1 MKKSLISIL
10 GALAVFAGCTKE
22 NENYGFIVPEG
33 KELVKII
40 ATAEQSRTT
49 VDINDL
55 GANYAWNFSD
65 TLAVVEE
72 DADCPSKFTLVDAAT
87 GTFAGVKTEG
97 KSLVFAITPEA
108 FVTSGVDAGG
118 TLQEFSVS
126 LPDFYF
132 DYVPGTTNA
141 VMFGTP
147 AEATDNGYRFYFRH
161 AAAVIKVRYENVPKG
176 TAGLC
181 LTTDKVITGSWFFDS
196 LDDVVLTTTSQGSN
210 SVYLMLEK
218 PVSLPNQ
225 SLDFYVPVPV
235 GEYGSLSITL
245 VDENMEELPETA
257 RNKEKV
263 FSLERGDLF
272 TTPVVTLPE
281 ESLAGSYIIVSKAAT
296 KGNWVVMQTSTG
308 GSNNDY
314 WIATESEISYDKDV
328 NLLDSSIDFPQFSNN
343 NYRFEVEALDEGGY
357 VLRNTLTGKYIQYKG
372 SGNSG
377 KEVESEEKAAFD
389 IFKINSDGSWTIGTV
404 TESDTYSIEYN
415 SGASP
420 KRFTFYKGTMQAI
433 YLIPYVGAATPVV
446 LSGSCKNNVVTLT
459 AVPSNAEIWYTVDGS
474 EPDGTTPM
482 TRYEEPFEITEDLTL
497 KAIAYAPDETYT
509 DSDVFVLECTYIDP
523 STTAYYEKVTK
534 APVDWSGEYLLVCEN
549 QNLALSS
556 ISSTSTKY
564 GIGAEVSISNEQILS
579 DPTTNAYKVVI
590 AGATDN
596 GDGYT
601 LMLSDIYLAWTSG
614 NSLTTAN
621 SESDNSRWTIS
632 AGATSGNWIIA
643 NVAQSSREIWY
654 NTGSPRF
661 ACYENKAESTTGYA
675 PIQLYK
681 LSDSRQKLPTPE
693 GLQMEED
700 FTVSWTPVDGA
711 ASYNVVIGTL
721 HDNTTESSYTFE
733 GEAGYYNVSVIAVS
747 GDGQYADSDPAILEN
762 AKFGTPTLPAPE
774 LSKGACTGTSV
785 QVTWTADERATN
797 GYQATLYVPGAPAL
811 DSQVVTEG
819 SVTFD
824 GLNAET
830 TYTVQVYALAVE
842 EGEFPYAESKVSSI
856 EVSTTDDTGEINLAY
871 IIAHCG
877 QDFSIEGI
885 TVMAVSGSNVIL
897 SDDSA
902 LMLLYKNGHGV
913 TKGDVIS
920 ISGSTKFYNGVA
932 EFYQD
937 GNSSELTITKTGTTS
952 VDYGT
957 PTVLDAQN
965 MSGEWASAN
974 SEVVYVTGTGVQ
986 GSDGKTI
993 TINGAGK
1000 LYLDT
1005 ANASTNG
1012 KNVTVFGYIHGWNTN
1027 HENFNFLATSIV
1039 NNDPT
1044 LEVTPLVKTWAY
1056 NETTAADFKVTALNG
1071 TWDYAITSPS
1081 LSWASIERT
1090 NTGLTI
1096 TPKGENGSDYDYS
1109 GTVTVTLT
1117 PSNGGDELT
1126 KDIVLTQT
1134 KNKGGGEPTEE
1145 EITTGTF
1152 SGDKS
1157 SISMTTASG
1166 ITITQLKNSGTD
1178 VNLNYNTVS
1187 TLRVYRANQ
1196 LSFTGQTFTKI
1207 EMYYT
1212 GSYSGADWSVAE
1224 GNGTVSIDVTNK
1236 KVVWENASGSSTVT
1250 LQNSTASG
1258 TNTQLRT
1265 TKFVVTY

>member
-40 ATAEQSRTT
+40 ASTESSRTT
-49 VDINDL
+49 VDIDDVC
-55 GANYAWNFSD
+55 ANYAWNFGD

-72 DADCPSKFTLVDAAT
+72 DGTDFSKFTLVDAAT
-87 GTFAGVKTEG
+87 GTFAGLKTEG
-97 KSLVFAITPEA
+97 KSLMFAVTPA
-108 FVTSGVDAGG
+108 SCMVSGIDVEGQ
-118 TLQEFSVS
+118 LQEFTIS
-126 LPDFYF
+126 LPDFY
-132 DYVPGTTNA
+132 DEYIPGTTNA
-141 VMFGTP
+141 VMFGTA
-147 AEATDNGYRFYFRH
+147 AEATESGYKFQFRH
-161 AAAVIKVRYENVPKG
+161 AAAVVKVTYKNVPVG
-176 TAGLC
+176 TDGLC
-181 LTTDKVITGSWFFDS
+181 LTMDKSITGSWTFDA
-196 LDDVVLTTTSQGSN
+196 LNDVVLTTTPNGSN
-210 SVYLMLEK
+210 SVRLQLKE
-218 PVSLPNQ
+218 PVRFVNQ
-225 SLDFYVPVPV
+225 TLDFYVPVPV
-235 GEYGSLSITL
+235 GEYSSFEVALFDENFQEIIETKRSKNASTTLKRGELFATPVITL
-245 VDENMEELPETA
+245 MET
-257 RNKEKV
+257 
-263 FSLERGDLF
+263 SLE
-272 TTPVVTLPE
+272 
-281 ESLAGSYIIVSKAAT
+281 GSYIIASKAAT
-296 KGNWVVMQTSTG
+296 KGNWVVMQAAV
-308 GSNNDY
+308 NDKGRWLY
-314 WIATESEISYDKDV
+314 DESEHAYTKEV
-328 NLLDSSIDFPQFSNN
+328 NLEDSSVDFPEFSNISHKFDVIA
-343 NYRFEVEALDEGGY
+343 YGDGY
-357 VLRNTLTGKYIQYKG
+357 VLRNAN
-372 SGNSG
+372 SGDYVQFVGTSSNAG
-377 KEVESEEKAAFD
+377 KEVPEGEQAAFQV
-389 IFKINSDGSWTIGTV
+389 FKVNANGTWTIGDWLND
-404 TESDTYSIEYN
+404 EDLYSLQYN
-415 SGASP
+415 VSNYFS
-420 KRFTFYKGTMQAI
+420 FYKSSQAGI
-433 YLIPYVGAATPVV
+433 YLIPYVGAATPVK

-693 GLQMEED
+693 GLSVNDM
-700 FTVSWTPVDGA
+700 TLSWNAVDGA

-842 EGEFPYAESKVSSI
+842 GEFPYAESEVSSI
-856 EVSTTDDTGEINLAY
+856 EVSTTQGGGAT
-871 IIAHCG
+871 IADMVAACP
-877 QDFSIEGI
+877 SESYSL
-885 TVMAVSGSNVIL
+885 T
-897 SDDSA
+897 
-902 LMLLYKNGHGV
+902 GV
-913 TKGDVIS
+913 TVVGVVSAANVLIGDGTGFALVYKSNHGLALGDVINV
-920 ISGSTKFYNGVA
+920 SGATTRYKGVV
-932 EFYQD
+932 EFTQPAV
-937 GNSSELTITKTGTTS
+937 EKTGTAPA
-952 VDYGT
+952 VEYGDPVS
-957 PTVLDAQN
+957 PTADMMQA
-965 MSGEWASAN
+965 WAAGDFDIT
-974 SEVVYVTGTGVQ
+974 YIQATGTQSGRNVTLAN
-986 GSDGKTI
+986 GYVLYLHKANAATDGK
-993 TINGAGK
+993 GVSVSG
-1000 LYLDT
+1000 LVY
-1005 ANASTNG
+1005 
-1012 KNVTVFGYIHGWNTN
+1012 GWDSG
-1027 HENFNFLATSIV
+1027 HSNF
-1039 NNDPT
+1039 
-1044 LEVTPLVKTWAY
+1044 
-1056 NETTAADFKVTALNG
+1056 
-1071 TWDYAITSPS
+1071 
-1081 LSWASIERT
+1081 
-1090 NTGLTI
+1090 
-1096 TPKGENGSDYDYS
+1096 
-1109 GTVTVTLT
+1109 
-1117 PSNGGDELT
+1117 
-1126 KDIVLTQT
+1126 
-1134 KNKGGGEPTEE
+1134 
-1145 EITTGTF
+1145 
-1152 SGDKS
+1152 
-1157 SISMTTASG
+1157 
-1166 ITITQLKNSGTD
+1166 
-1178 VNLNYNTVS
+1178 
-1187 TLRVYRANQ
+1187 
-1196 LSFTGQTFTKI
+1196 
-1207 EMYYT
+1207 
-1212 GSYSGADWSVAE
+1212 
-1224 GNGTVSIDVTNK
+1224 
-1236 KVVWENASGSSTVT
+1236 
-1250 LQNSTASG
+1250 
-1258 TNTQLRT
+1258 
-1265 TKFVVTY
+1265 